1 VRFLIEIKPMIDL
14 NYLKAY
20 LKPHGYQIYNDG
32 EFPVFFKRV
41 MHKNGHSLF
50 AFTLVMI
57 TLDKYTVTIEGL
69 NEILI
74 TRAVNAKAIEIN
86 NYDEL
91 DALKEIVFDD
101 TRDSKED
108 FERMFNFFEQQ
119 LQQVISYP
127 LKSDEHQKAIEMI
140 ELMVKK
146 ANQAEF

>member
-1 VRFLIEIKPMIDL
+1 MRFLNEMKPMIDL
-14 NYLKAY
+14 KYLQEY

-50 AFTLVMI
+50 AFTLMLV
-57 TLDKYTVTIEGL
+57 TLDKFTVTIEGL

-101 TRDSKED
+101 TRDEKQN
-108 FERMFNFFEQQ
+108 FERMFTFFEQQ
-119 LQQVISYP
+119 LQQVINHP
-127 LKSDEHQKAIEMI
+127 IKSEEHQKAIEMI
-140 ELMVKK
+140 ELMVQK
-146 ANQAEF
+146 ANQAEY